1 MTTEAIHHQIIE
13 TFQAESRIVIA
24 SLLAT
29 LCDIELAEDAL
40 QDALVDALQQWPKQ
54 GIPRKPG
61 AWMMAIARRKV
72 IDRLRRRE
80 TAQKHLPTLH
90 ALHQFEKQVEE
101 EAQMLEA
108 ETNEIPDERLKLIF
122 TCCHP
127 ALSQEAQVALTLQTV
142 GGLSTEIIARS
153 FLVPKTTM
161 AQRLVRTKRK
171 IRDAGI
177 PYEIPSIETIDDR
190 LDAVLSVIYFIFNAG
205 YTAPISNELIQVDLC
220 EEAIRLARTL
230 HQLIEHDSDKTHA
243 ETLGLLALMLIHHAR
258 HTSRTHSDGQMILL
272 GEQDRSQWDQTAI
285 QEGIRLLDDA
295 ITLKKRGAFQ
305 IQAAIA
311 ALHAEAPTVETTDW
325 KQISLLYQALMEFIP
340 SSVVEL
346 NRAVAVAMAD
356 RIEDGLLLLDQI
368 EAQGRLKH
376 YYLFYATR
384 ADLLRRLNQVD
395 QAKKDYIRALQ
406 LCENQVERQFLE
418 HRLVEISS

>member
-1 MTTEAIHHQIIE
+1 LTTEAIHHQIIE